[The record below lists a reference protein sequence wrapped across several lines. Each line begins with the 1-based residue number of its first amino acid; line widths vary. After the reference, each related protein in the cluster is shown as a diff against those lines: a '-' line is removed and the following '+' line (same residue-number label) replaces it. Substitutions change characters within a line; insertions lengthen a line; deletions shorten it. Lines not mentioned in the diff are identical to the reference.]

1 MIVAALIVAFSPLD
15 HLVERVRLLLDVA
28 AEGALDFLL
37 ALVVALVGWALAEL
51 LSRFTR
57 WLLRT
62 LRFNEGA
69 RAVLGWRGDRPQ
81 HEPASVAG
89 WLVYWSL
96 IAVALMLALDT
107 LGLSLSLPVA
117 ERLAEVLPRVVV
129 AAVLLIVGVLVAMM
143 IGALTRR
150 LFVSGGL
157 RGGRLQ
163 SQLVTGVLIGV
174 AILIALEQLGFAAQ
188 FVMWIGIVAVG
199 AIAFAIALAF
209 GLGCR
214 DLARD
219 FLVEYLRSLEDD
231 RPGRPM

>member
-1 MIVAALIVAFSPLD
+1 MTLAAVIAFSPLD
-15 HLVERVRLLLDVA
+15 HLVERVRLLLEVA
-28 AEGALDFLL
+28 AEGALDLLL

-57 WLLRT
+57 WVLRV
-62 LRFNEGA
+62 LRFNDGA
-69 RAVLGWRGDRPQ
+69 RALFGWRGDRPQ
-81 HEPASVAG
+81 HEPAALAG

-96 IAVALMLALDT
+96 LAVSLMLALDT
-107 LGLSLSLPVA
+107 LGVSLSLPVA

-150 LFVSGGL
+150 LFVTGGL

-199 AIAFAIALAF
+199 SIAIAVALAF

-219 FLVEYLRSLEDD
+219 FLVEYLRSMEDD

>member
-1 MIVAALIVAFSPLD
+1 MTLAAVIAFSPLD
-15 HLVERVRLLLDVA
+15 HLVERVRLLLEVA

-37 ALVVALVGWALAEL
+37 ALVVALIGWALAEL

-57 WLLRT
+57 WLLRV
-62 LRFNEGA
+62 LRFNDGA
-69 RAVLGWRGDRPQ
+69 RALFGWRGDRPQ
-81 HEPASVAG
+81 HEPAALAG

-96 IAVALMLALDT
+96 LAVSLMLALDT
-107 LGLSLSLPVA
+107 LGVSLSLPVA

-199 AIAFAIALAF
+199 SIAIAVALAF

-219 FLVEYLRSLEDD
+219 FLVEYLRSMEDD

>member
-51 LSRFTR
+51 FSRFVR

-62 LRFNEGA
+62 LKFNEGA
-69 RAVLGWRGDRPQ
+69 RALLGWRGDRPQ

-96 IAVALMLALDT
+96 IAVSLMLALDT

-129 AAVLLIVGVLVAMM
+129 AAVLLI
-143 IGALTRR
+143 
-150 LFVSGGL
+150 
-157 RGGRLQ
+157 
-163 SQLVTGVLIGV
+163 GV
-174 AILIALEQLGFAAQ
+174 AILIALVQLGFAAQ

-199 AIAFAIALAF
+199 AIAFAVALAF

-231 RPGRPM
+231 RP